1 MQDDDL
7 NQMLAEIGGTCD
19 FDGMIRCFEAKLAG
33 GVRYVLWGGMALGLV
48 IALLGLRAAVGASG
62 RRQ

>member
-33 GVRYVLWGGMALGLV
+33 GVNDSDEDIIKAIKCHNEDSEY
-48 IALLGLRAAVGASG
+48 
-62 RRQ
+62 

>member
-33 GVRYVLWGGMALGLV
+33 GVNDSDEDIIKAIKCHNEDSEYNRV
-48 IALLGLRAAVGASG
+48 RK
-62 RRQ
+62 